1 MSKDP
6 LVSVIVPVYN
16 VARYVKKCINS
27 LTEQAYKKLEIIVV
41 DDGATDNSGEICDEL
56 AKHDKRITVYHKMN
70 GGLSRARNFGI
81 KKATGKYIC
90 LVDSDDYVK
99 KDFVRKLVYK
109 AEIKNADIVVCSYN
123 EQFLFA
129 RMMTGE
135 DAAIR
140 LLTKQENVDIV
151 AWNKMYRRELFDK
164 IQYPEGENYE
174 DTLTTYKLYTE
185 AKNVAYIGDSLYEYV
200 ERDDSITGDGEKE
213 DRLLARER
221 AAREAVK
228 YFDDKRRLEKAAE
241 IALYTANLAY
251 MDFAINGKIGKSYYY
266 TGKEWIIKNE
276 KKLRKNPFL
285 TKKLKLYL
293 NLITRC
299 GGLGYLIFRKVRHE

>member
-200 ERDDSITGDGEKE
+200 ERDDIITGDGEKE

-228 YFDDKRRLEKAAE
+228 YFDYKRRLEKAAE

>member
-16 VARYVKKCINS
+16 VARYVEKCINS
-27 LTEQAYKKLEIIVV
+27 LTEQTYKKLEIIVV

-174 DTLTTYKLYTE
+174 DTLTTYKLYAE

-213 DRLLARER
+213 DRLLAREK
-221 AAREAVK
+221 AAREAVE
-228 YFDDKRRLEKAAE
+228 YFDDKRRLKKAAE

-251 MDFAINGKIGKSYYY
+251 MDFAINGIIGRSYYY

>member
-6 LVSVIVPVYN
+6 LVSVIVPAYN
-16 VARYVKKCINS
+16 VARYVEKCINS
-27 LTEQAYKKLEIIVV
+27 LTEQTYRKLEIIVV

-90 LVDSDDYVK
+90 LVDSDDYVE

-123 EQFLFA
+123 EKFLLA

-174 DTLTTYKLYTE
+174 DTLTTYKLYAE

-213 DRLLARER
+213 DRLLAREK
-221 AAREAVK
+221 AAREAVE
-228 YFDDKRRLEKAAE
+228 YFDDRRRLKKAAE

>member
-6 LVSVIVPVYN
+6 LITIVVPVYN
-16 VARYVKKCINS
+16 VAHYVKRCIDS
-27 LTEQAYKKLEIIVV
+27 LTEQTYKKLEIIIV
-41 DDGATDNSGEICDEL
+41 DDGSTDDSGRICDNL
-56 AKHDKRITVYHKMN
+56 AKHDKRVVVYHKTN
-70 GGLSRARNFGI
+70 GGLSSARNFGI
-81 KKATGKYIC
+81 KKAKGKYIC
-90 LVDSDDYVK
+90 LVDSDDYAK
-99 KDFVRKLVYK
+99 KDFVRKLVFK
-109 AEIKNADIVVCSYN
+109 AEIKNVDIVVCSYN
-123 EQFLFA
+123 DNFLYA
-129 RMMTGE
+129 RMVTGE
-135 DAAIR
+135 DAAVH

-164 IQYPEGENYE
+164 IKYPEGENYE
-174 DTLTTYKLYTE
+174 DTLTTYKLYAE

-213 DRLLARER
+213 DRLLAREK
-221 AAREAVK
+221 AAREAVE
-228 YFDDKRRLEKAAE
+228 YFDDKKRLKKAAE

-251 MDFAINGKIGKSYYY
+251 MDFAINGQISKSLYY
-266 TGKEWIIKNE
+266 TGKEWILKKE

-299 GGLGYLIFRKVRHE
+299 GGLGYLLFRKVRHE